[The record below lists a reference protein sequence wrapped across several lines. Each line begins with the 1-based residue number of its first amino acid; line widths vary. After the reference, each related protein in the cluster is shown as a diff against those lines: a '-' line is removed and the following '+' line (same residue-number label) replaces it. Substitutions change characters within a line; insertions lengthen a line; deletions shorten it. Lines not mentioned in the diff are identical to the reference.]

1 MDRGAWR
8 AIAHG
13 VAKSQTRL
21 STHVNT
27 HTNTHTHIPNRKLYA
42 TSQQHKLFNWCS
54 THKNILSY
62 FFLFLQVLCWLL
74 AFLTVVTSSGSDSL
88 YVGDRYLLSALLDS
102 EVSYTSH
109 GYICS
114 MLLDPSCGRILKLV
128 WLFWVLKHIRQSVES
143 FSFVFLKLVW
153 RLKFW
158 LLPGLQITLTLHV
171 SSAWPSDKARAHCH
185 CWEQAQGAGPIE
197 GVCLRPG
204 DLWECLG
211 ARWAGPCGLTHCCL
225 TDSSLRV
232 GFFTDSER
240 QLVGPMSL

>member
-1 MDRGAWR
+1 MLALGISNSGYLLRFWLTVCGRQIPSVSPAGFWD
-8 AIAHG
+8 IID
-13 VAKSQTRL
+13 L
-21 STHVNT
+21 SWIHL
-27 HTNTHTHIPNRKLYA
+27 LYA
-42 TSQQHKLFNWCS
+42 PWS
-54 THKNILSY
+54 
-62 FFLFLQVLCWLL
+62 
-74 AFLTVVTSSGSDSL
+74 
-88 YVGDRYLLSALLDS
+88 
-102 EVSYTSH
+102 
-109 GYICS
+109 
-114 MLLDPSCGRILKLV
+114 SCGRILKLV
-128 WLFWVLKHIRQSVES
+128 WLFWILKHIRQSVES

-211 ARWAGPCGLTHCCL
+211 ARWAGPRGLTHCCL
-225 TDSSLRV
+225 TASSLRV